1 MERRLLFVFALT
13 FLAIFLFQRFFFK
26 TPQQP
31 PQKQEQQASQQ
42 ASQPA
47 NAGQP
52 APAVAK
58 AASTAPASAKQ
69 AAEEQTTTIEN
80 DLYKVTFTNK
90 GGQVKSWILKKFTDN
105 QSRPLELVNQAAA
118 DKFGYPLSMWS
129 GDQALR
135 DKLNSALYVMNA
147 SGSTAPAEI
156 TFEYSDGDL
165 AVTKKFKFDHSYEVR
180 VETSVTRGGQYTPA
194 FPAWPAGF
202 GDATGPASYASGRI
216 EYYNGS
222 DVTRLSPD
230 PKGKKLS
237 GGNTLQGTYYWA
249 GTVDQYFG
257 AIFLPDQANNQTLV
271 TLQNEL
277 HIPKNLKNPNPSET
291 TPVHVLG
298 AAVGNPTGPT
308 SQRLFVG
315 PKTLDVLDSV
325 HAKDANGG
333 QGVSLRG
340 AVDFGFFGFIA
351 QPLFLWLRWT
361 YHHVV
366 SNWGWSII
374 ILTVIIYIALLPL
387 RLSSMKSALKM
398 QKVAPQMKAIQDKYK
413 KYSIKDP
420 RRQEMNAEIGAL
432 YKQHKVN
439 PVGGCLP
446 LLIQMPFLFAFYS
459 MLNAAIELRH
469 AKFLWLADLSAP
481 DPYYILPIA
490 IVLSTVLMQRMTPQ
504 AGMDP
509 AQQRMLNIM
518 MPVMLGFFSYTV
530 ASGLGL
536 YWVTGTIVSIAQQ
549 WVMNRTELGRE
560 IREEAEKRARKA
572 QKK

>member
-13 FLAIFLFQRFFFK
+13 FLAIVLFQKFFFK
-26 TPQQP
+26 QPPPTP
-31 PQKQEQQASQQ
+31 PQKPEQAAQSQQ
-42 ASQPA
+42 AAKP
-47 NAGQP
+47 GQP
-52 APAVAK
+52 ATVVTSS
-58 AASTAPASAKQ
+58 AAATPVPAKQ
-69 AAEEQTTTIEN
+69 ASDEQTTTIEN

-90 GGQVKSWILKKFTDN
+90 GGVVKSWILKKFTDN
-105 QSRPLELVNQAAA
+105 KSQPLELLNQAASE
-118 DKFGYPLSMWS
+118 KFGYPLSMWTH
-129 GDQALR
+129 DQALR
-135 DKLNSALYVMNA
+135 DKLNSALYVLNA
-147 SGSTAPAEI
+147 SGSNAPAEI
-156 TFEYSDGDL
+156 TFEFSDGDL
-165 AVTKKFKFDHSYEVR
+165 AVTKKLKFDHSYEVHI
-180 VETSVTRGGQYTPA
+180 ETAVTRGGFYVQA

-202 GDATGPASYASGRI
+202 GDATVPASYAAARI
-216 EYYNGS
+216 EYFDGS
-222 DVTRLSPD
+222 DVKRISPD
-230 PKGKKLS
+230 PKGKDLS
-237 GGNTLQGTYYWA
+237 GGNTLRGTYHWA

-257 AIFLPDQANNQTLV
+257 AIFLPDRPAELALV

-277 HIPKNLKNPNPSET
+277 HIPKNVNNPKPNET
-291 TPVHVLG
+291 TLVHVLG

-308 SQRLFVG
+308 VGRLFVG
-315 PKTLDVLDSV
+315 PKTLDVLDKV
-325 HAKDANGG
+325 HAKDASGG
-333 QGVSLRG
+333 QGVSLRR

-351 QPLFLWLRWT
+351 EPLFLWLRWT

-366 SNWGWSII
+366 SNWGWAII
-374 ILTVIIYIALLPL
+374 LLTVIIYIALLPL

-469 AKFLWLADLSAP
+469 AKFMWLADLSAP

-509 AQQRMLNIM
+509 TQQRMMNIM

-536 YWVTGTIVSIAQQ
+536 YWVTGTIVSIVQQ

-572 QKK
+572 QLKK

>member
-13 FLAIFLFQRFFFK
+13 FLAIVLFQKFFFK
-26 TPQQP
+26 QPPPTP
-31 PQKQEQQASQQ
+31 PQKQEQAAQSQQ
-42 ASQPA
+42 PAKASQPT
-47 NAGQP
+47 AG
-52 APAVAK
+52 V
-58 AASTAPASAKQ
+58 SASAPVSAAGVKQ

-90 GGQVKSWILKKFTDN
+90 GGLVKSWILKKFTDN
-105 QSRPLELVNQAAA
+105 KSQPLELVNQASE
-118 DKFGYPLSMWS
+118 KFGYPLSMWTH
-129 GDQALR
+129 DQTLR

-165 AVTKKFKFDHSYEVR
+165 GVTKKLKFDHSYEVHI
-180 VETSVTRGGQYTPA
+180 ETAVTRGGSYVQA

-202 GDATGPASYASGRI
+202 GDATAAPSYAAARI
-216 EYYNGS
+216 EYSDGT

-230 PKGKKLS
+230 PKGKKIS
-237 GGNTLQGTYYWA
+237 GGNTLRGTYHWA
-249 GTVDQYFG
+249 GTVDQYFA
-257 AIFLPDQANNQTLV
+257 AIFLPDRPNDLALV

-277 HIPKNLKNPNPSET
+277 HIPKNANNPKPNET
-291 TPVHVLG
+291 ALVHVLG
-298 AAVGNPTGPT
+298 TAVGNPNGPT
-308 SQRLFVG
+308 TGRLFVG

-325 HAKDANGG
+325 HAKDASGG
-333 QGVSLRG
+333 QGVSLRR

-351 QPLFLWLRWT
+351 EPLFLWLRWT

-366 SNWGWSII
+366 SNWGWAII

-446 LLIQMPFLFAFYS
+446 LVIQMPFLFAFYS

-469 AKFLWLADLSAP
+469 AKFMWLSDLSAP

-490 IVLSTVLMQRMTPQ
+490 IVVSTILMQRMTPQ

-509 AQQRMLNIM
+509 AQQKMMNIM

-536 YWVTGTIVSIAQQ
+536 YWVTGTIVSIVQQ
-549 WVMNRTELGRE
+549 LMMNRTELGRE

-572 QKK
+572 QLKK

>member
-13 FLAIFLFQRFFFK
+13 FLAIVLFQKFFFK
-26 TPQQP
+26 QPPPTP
-31 PQKQEQQASQQ
+31 PQKQEQSAQSQQPAKASQSTGEVS
-42 ASQPA
+42 A
-47 NAGQP
+47 P
-52 APAVAK
+52 APVSGAG
-58 AASTAPASAKQ
+58 AKQ

-90 GGQVKSWILKKFTDN
+90 GGLVKSWILKKFTDN
-105 QSRPLELVNQAAA
+105 KSQPLELVNQASE
-118 DKFGYPLSMWS
+118 KFGYPLSMWTH
-129 GDQALR
+129 DQALR

-156 TFEYSDGDL
+156 TLEYSDGDL
-165 AVTKKFKFDHSYEVR
+165 AVTKKLKFGHSYEVHI
-180 VETSVTRGGQYTPA
+180 ETAVTRGGFYVQAY
-194 FPAWPAGF
+194 PAWPAGF
-202 GDATGPASYASGRI
+202 GDATAAPSYAAARI
-216 EYYNGS
+216 EYFDGNE
-222 DVTRLSPD
+222 VTRLSPD
-230 PKGKKLS
+230 PKGKKVS
-237 GGNTLQGTYYWA
+237 GGNTLRGTYHWA
-249 GTVDQYFG
+249 GTVDQYFA
-257 AIFLPDQANNQTLV
+257 AIFLPDRPNDLALV

-277 HIPKNLKNPNPSET
+277 HIPKNANNPKPNET

-298 AAVGNPTGPT
+298 TAVGNPNGPT
-308 SQRLFVG
+308 AGRLFVG

-325 HAKDANGG
+325 HAKDVSGG
-333 QGVSLRG
+333 QGVSLRR

-351 QPLFLWLRWT
+351 EPLFLWLRWT

-366 SNWGWSII
+366 SNWGWAII

-446 LLIQMPFLFAFYS
+446 LVIQMPFLFAFYS

-469 AKFLWLADLSAP
+469 AKFLWLSDLSAP

-490 IVLSTVLMQRMTPQ
+490 IVVSTILMQRMTPQ

-509 AQQRMLNIM
+509 TQQRMMNIM
-518 MPVMLGFFSYTV
+518 MPLMLGFFSYTV

-536 YWVTGTIVSIAQQ
+536 YWVTGTIVSIVQQ

-572 QKK
+572 QLKK